1 MLHANLVST
10 FSETIYRLIRMG
22 HESFSVLNFGF
33 NNLKCVIPITHAS
46 GISVSIKKYIKNE
59 ISNLKFKSKSQ
70 LKSLT

>member
-10 FSETIYRLIRMG
+10 FLEAIYRLIRID

-46 GISVSIKKYIKNE
+46 GTSVSM
-59 ISNLKFKSKSQ
+59 
-70 LKSLT
+70 